1 MAKIKLLADTDI
13 FVDALRGVKPA
24 GNLLRRPEL
33 DVYCSILTKKELLSK
48 EGMKSSEKKKVE
60 ELLSRAKILRID
72 EDVQKQF
79 LFLLNKYG
87 DKPETRVD
95 YIIAATAL
103 AKRLPLL
110 TRNRK
115 HFRHIAELVLSPT
128 YTIEP

>member
-13 FVDALRGVKPA
+13 FIDALRGIKSA
-24 GNLLRRPEL
+24 RDLLRSPEL
-33 DVYCSILTKKELLSK
+33 DVYCSILTKKELFSK
-48 EGMKSSEKKKVE
+48 ERMRHSEKKKVE
-60 ELLSRAKILRID
+60 ELLSRTKILRID
-72 EDVQKQF
+72 QDVQKQF

-95 YIIAATAL
+95 YIIAATTL

-115 HFRHIAELVLSPT
+115 HFKYISELVLSPV
-128 YTIEP
+128 YTVEP

>member
-1 MAKIKLLADTDI
+1 
-13 FVDALRGVKPA
+13 
-24 GNLLRRPEL
+24 
-33 DVYCSILTKKELLSK
+33 
-48 EGMKSSEKKKVE
+48 MKSSEKKKVE

-72 EDVQKQF
+72 EDIQKQF

-87 DKPETRVD
+87 DKPEIRVD

-115 HFRHIAELVLSPT
+115 HFKHIAELVLSPT
-128 YTIEP
+128 YTIEPETQPA

>member
-13 FVDALRGVKPA
+13 FIDALRGIKPA
-24 GNLLRRPEL
+24 RNLLRSPEL
-33 DVYCSILTKKELLSK
+33 DVYCSILTRKELFSK
-48 EGMKSSEKKKVE
+48 EGMRSSEKKKVE
-60 ELLSRAKILRID
+60 ELLSRVKIIRID
-72 EDVQKQF
+72 ENIQKQF

-115 HFRHIAELVLSPT
+115 HFKHIAELVLSPA
-128 YTIEP
+128 YTAEP